1 MHFIKEPPFGVRN
14 FLMDKNY
21 QAITEKV
28 IELSKEVAT
37 YIEKESLNFSLDKV
51 ETKSKNDFVS
61 YVDQEAEKLLV
72 KALKEIVP
80 EAGFVTEEGTAQ
92 AAGEDYLWIIDPLD
106 GTTNFI
112 HASTPYAISVALTY
126 KTEPV
131 VGVIYEIT
139 RNEIFYAWQGSKSY
153 LNGVEIQ
160 VSKVDKLTNA
170 LIVFGRPHH
179 YMDRYPELLASVDY
193 FMKNTHGLRLS
204 GSAAADL
211 AYMACGRYDGRYE
224 FNLKPWDIAAGV
236 LIIRQAGGFVSDFK
250 GENNYF
256 ENGMVL
262 AANAGIFEEL
272 KEKIGKI
279 FSV

>member
-1 MHFIKEPPFGVRN
+1 M
-14 FLMDKNY
+14 NY
-21 QAITEKV
+21 QRITEQV
-28 IELSKEVAT
+28 IELTKEVAA
-37 YIEKESLNFSLDKV
+37 YINRESQNFSLAKV

-61 YVDQEAEKLLV
+61 YVDQEAEKSLV

-80 EAGFVTEEGTAQ
+80 EAGFVTEEGTAR
-92 AAGEDYLWIIDPLD
+92 ADGEEYLWIIDPLD

-112 HASTPYAISVALTY
+112 HGSTPYAISVALTY
-126 KTEPV
+126 KNEPV
-131 VGVIYEIT
+131 VGVISEIT
-139 RNEIFYAWQGSKSY
+139 RQEIFYAWQGSKSY
-153 LNGVEIQ
+153 LNGNEIKVSQ
-160 VSKVDKLTNA
+160 VNKLSDA

-179 YMDRYPELLASVDY
+179 YMERYPELLASVDY

-211 AYMACGRYDGRYE
+211 AYVACGRYDGRYE

-236 LIIRQAGGFVSDFK
+236 LIIQQAGGFVSDFK
-250 GENNYF
+250 GENNYY

-272 KEKIGKI
+272 KEKIGEI

>member
-1 MHFIKEPPFGVRN
+1 M
-14 FLMDKNY
+14 NY
-21 QAITEKV
+21 QTITEQV
-28 IELSKEVAT
+28 IELTNEVAT
-37 YIEKESLNFSLDKV
+37 YINRESLNFSLDKV

-92 AAGEDYLWIIDPLD
+92 TAGEDYLWIIDPLD

-112 HASTPYAISVALTY
+112 HASTPFAISVALTY

-160 VSKVDKLTNA
+160 VSKVNKLSDA

-179 YMDRYPELLASVDY
+179 YMERYPELLASVDY

-211 AYMACGRYDGRYE
+211 AYVACGRYDGRYE

-236 LIIRQAGGFVSDFK
+236 LIIQQAGGFVSDFK

-256 ENGMVL
+256 QNGSVL

-272 KEKIGKI
+272 KEKIGEI
-279 FSV
+279 FTE

>member
-1 MHFIKEPPFGVRN
+1 
-14 FLMDKNY
+14 
-21 QAITEKV
+21 
-28 IELSKEVAT
+28 
-37 YIEKESLNFSLDKV
+37 KV

-80 EAGFVTEEGTAQ
+80 EAGFVTEEGTAR
-92 AAGEDYLWIIDPLD
+92 ADGEEYLWIIDPLD

-112 HASTPYAISVALTY
+112 HASTPFAISVALTY

-153 LNGVEIQ
+153 LNGVEIR
-160 VSKVDKLTNA
+160 VSKVNKLSDA

-179 YMDRYPELLASVDY
+179 YMERYPELLASVDY

-204 GSAAADL
+204 GSAASDL
-211 AYMACGRYDGRYE
+211 AYVACGRFDGRYE

-236 LIIRQAGGFVSDFK
+236 LIIQQAGGFVSDFK

-272 KEKIGKI
+272 KEKIGEI

>member
-1 MHFIKEPPFGVRN
+1 
-14 FLMDKNY
+14 MDKNY